1 LRDQTI
7 ASYILRCPPSRGIM
21 ADKCAILE
29 TTKSDIS
36 FSDKASMNLTKVL
49 LVIEVPLIGNIFSSV
64 LEDEPDITI
73 VGCVATLPDALEFI
87 KTQEVDVVLVSV
99 GLPGQDSLTLISTIV
114 DRTPSTKVLVLGL
127 SDEDKNS
134 ALLYIEAGAAGYVL
148 KDSSLKEFIEI
159 IRLTQKGEA
168 QVSTKI
174 AGAMME
180 RLSNLARMFSSVEN
194 RIDGDVR
201 LTSRELE
208 VLQYIGEGLTNQEI
222 AARLVVEVG
231 TVKNHVHSILEK
243 LNVSSRDDAAS
254 YLAFIKR

>member
-1 LRDQTI
+1 LHVIYRIPTNI
-7 ASYILRCPPSRGIM
+7 
-21 ADKCAILE
+21 AILE
-29 TTKSDIS
+29 NPGCGYF
-36 FSDKASMNLTKVL
+36 FSDKASMNPTKVL
-49 LVIEVPLIGNIFSSV
+49 LVIEVPLIGNIFASV
-64 LEDEPDITI
+64 LEEEADIKVIGSVT
-73 VGCVATLPDALEFI
+73 TLQDAVEFVEER
-87 KTQEVDVVLVSV
+87 EVDVVLVSV
-99 GLPGQDSLTLISTIV
+99 GLPDHDALTLTHTIV
-114 DRTPSTKVLVLGL
+114 DRTPSAKVLVLGL

-134 ALLYIEAGAAGYVL
+134 ALRYIEAGAAGYVL

-168 QVSTKI
+168 QVSTKM
-174 AGAMME
+174 AGAIME
-180 RLSNLARMFSSVEN
+180 RLSNLARMFSTVEN

-243 LNVSSRDDAAS
+243 LNVSSRDEAAS
-254 YLAFIKR
+254 YLALIKR